1 MEGGSK
7 TDMKKKPALKS
18 RILKTLFI
26 FSLGCCFGI
35 HRRVVFAMIKG
46 EPLPKAPAWH
56 WWCK

>member
-1 MEGGSK
+1 
-7 TDMKKKPALKS
+7 MKKPTLKS

-26 FSLGCCFGI
+26 FSLGCCFGV